1 MIFRWLTLFLLIC
14 LSLGQ
19 NQAYAQDASID
30 ENEILY
36 LDALR
41 ALSEKRMNEAKRLL
55 NKLID
60 RMPQHGGALLDL
72 AMMHCELGNQREAD
86 RLFAVMKTSLPL
98 DGEQQATLDKLHPQ
112 DCSQKNTSIH
122 TSASV
127 EIGHDS
133 NVNQGAS
140 NPYYDLVF
148 GEDVVTLQL
157 LSDYQPKSDSYANF
171 SFGMTK
177 AYHQQDAQLFAQFR
191 YRSYEN
197 LTQFNTMSGVL
208 GLERKWDNPVLGFK
222 STFMLS
228 ALTLAGKL
236 YQKQSILHLR
246 SDPSWIF
253 QRRAQLS
260 FSATLG
266 QSQYPQISNFNAHN
280 YEVRAHLTKES
291 QNQYWYSSV
300 GLTTDRAHGDRP
312 GGHRDGYLANLGWR
326 RHLGGK
332 LEAELSWNM
341 QIWKNEN
348 VYSKELIPIQRRQN
362 TQMLRAG
369 LNWHLKQGHTLQLE
383 WRTVRNRENISLLEY
398 NGHQVQ
404 FGWSWQN

>member
-1 MIFRWLTLFLLIC
+1 MTLSCRLLFLVLC

-19 NQAYAQDASID
+19 AEVYAQDQAID

-41 ALSEKRMNEAKRLL
+41 ALSDKRLAEAKRLL
-55 NKLID
+55 NILIE

-72 AMMHCELGNQREAD
+72 AMMHCELGNQSEAD

-98 DGEQQATLDKLHPQ
+98 DPEQQAKLDKLHPQ
-112 DCSQKNTSIH
+112 DCSEKNTSMH

-127 EIGHDS
+127 EVGHDS

-140 NPYYDLVF
+140 NPYYDLMF
-148 GEDVVTLQL
+148 GQELVTLQL
-157 LSDYQPKSDSYANF
+157 LPEYRPKSDSYANF
-171 SFGMTK
+171 SFGINQ
-177 AYHQQDAQLFAQFR
+177 AYHQQDAQIFAQFR

-208 GLERKWDNPVLGFK
+208 GLERKWENPVFGFK
-222 STFMLS
+222 STLMLS

-236 YQKQSILHLR
+236 YQRQSILHLR
-246 SDPSWIF
+246 SDPAWLF
-253 QRRAQLS
+253 QRQAQLS
-260 FSATLG
+260 FSTTLA
-266 QSQYPQISNFNAHN
+266 QSQYPQLSNFNAQS
-280 YEVRAHLTKES
+280 YEMRAHLTKES
-291 QNQYWYSSV
+291 QSQYWYGSL
-300 GLTTDRAHGDRP
+300 GLTSDRALGDRP
-312 GGHRDGYLANLGWR
+312 GGNRDGYLVNLGLR

-332 LEAELSWNM
+332 LEAELNWNM
-341 QIWKNEN
+341 QIWKNEK
-348 VYSKELIPIQRRQN
+348 VYSKELIPIYRRQN

-383 WRTVRNRENISLLEY
+383 WRAVRNRENISLLEY
-398 NGHQVQ
+398 NGQQVQ
-404 FGWSWQN
+404 LGWSWQN